1 MKAMGFV
8 AYANETPIDA
18 VVQAIALLEKNGVGS
33 EQIERFSRTAMQMM
47 RVKILALRAE
57 NPDGVPTEL
66 CLATTWVEMDTVFT
80 TLKADKNVD
89 MYLWLEGALT
99 DVVMIAY
106 GDPEKMRGEYS
117 RICEEV
123 NTQIRQASA
132 MEMMDKIQQL
142 DPDMAEAAINAA
154 KKLGKMA
161 MPEGAD
167 TSRIDELMD
176 TIKELH
182 AVAHAQ

>member
-1 MKAMGFV
+1 MDAMALVG
-8 AYANETPIDA
+8 YADETPIDA
-18 VVQAIALLEKNGVGS
+18 VVQAIALLEKNGAES
-33 EQIERFSRTAMQMM
+33 ELFGRFARTAMQMM
-47 RVKILALRAE
+47 RAKILALRVE
-57 NPDGVPTEL
+57 NPDCAPAEL
-66 CLATTWVEMDTVFT
+66 YLATTWVEMDTVFT

-89 MYLWLEGALT
+89 MYLLLEGALK

-123 NTQIRQASA
+123 KTQIRQASA

-142 DPDMAEAAINAA
+142 DPGMAEAAIEAA
-154 KKLGKMA
+154 KKMGKMI
-161 MPEGAD
+161 MSEGAD

-182 AVAHAQ
+182 AVAHA